1 MEHSIIR
8 EKVAQSSSPFPLI
21 RVFAWRRTCVVFL
34 VARTVTLVDL
44 LKSVKNKIIN
54 VLVQLYSFSLLQQT
68 VPALHGSV
76 NKTDQEK
83 GKLEKSAALCC
94 AVGK

>member
-44 LKSVKNKIIN
+44 LKSVKKQNNKRAG
-54 VLVQLYSFSLLQQT
+54 
-68 VPALHGSV
+68 PAL
-76 NKTDQEK
+76 Q
-83 GKLEKSAALCC
+83 LQLAAADC
-94 AVGK
+94 ACTAW